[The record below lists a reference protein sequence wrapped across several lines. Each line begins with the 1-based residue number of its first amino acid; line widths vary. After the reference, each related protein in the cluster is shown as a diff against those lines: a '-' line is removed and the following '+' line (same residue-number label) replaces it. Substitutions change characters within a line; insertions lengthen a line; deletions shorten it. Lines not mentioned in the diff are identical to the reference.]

1 MIDIIKI
8 VGTGFVSL
16 IIVVILKEYKK
27 DFAIYA
33 EIIGGA
39 ILLYFSI
46 DYLKAIVNFIN
57 GLSITGIN
65 SSFILILV
73 KITGI
78 SILTEFAVSV
88 CNDMG
93 ESAIASK
100 VDLGGKLLIVSLS
113 IPIITSVLSGLIG
126 LLE

>member
-16 IIVVILKEYKK
+16 IIVVILKEYKR

-46 DYLKAIVNFIN
+46 DYLKDIVNFIN

>member
-1 MIDIIKI
+1 M
-8 VGTGFVSL
+8 SL
-16 IIVVILKEYKK
+16 IITSILKEYKK

-39 ILLYFSI
+39 IILYVSI
-46 DYLKAIVNFIN
+46 DYLKGIVDFMNE
-57 GLSITGIN
+57 LSATGI
-65 SSFILILV
+65 SSAFILILV

-93 ESAIASK
+93 ESAIANK
-100 VDLGGKLLIVSLS
+100 VDLGGKLIIVSLS
-113 IPIITSVLSGLIG
+113 IPIISSVLSGLLG